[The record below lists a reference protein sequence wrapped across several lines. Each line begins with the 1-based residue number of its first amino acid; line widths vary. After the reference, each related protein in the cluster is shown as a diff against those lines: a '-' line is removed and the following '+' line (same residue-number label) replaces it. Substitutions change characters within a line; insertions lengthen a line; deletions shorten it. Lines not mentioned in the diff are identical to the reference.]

1 MSRST
6 PSLPIGPRSAWLAII
21 GLCAAANLLAMTS
34 AIYTL
39 QIYDRVLA
47 SQSVPT
53 LLALS
58 ALAGGLYLS
67 LGAIE
72 AVRGQ
77 IMVRIADRVD
87 SDLMRE
93 AHGASLRLPLIAPS
107 ADPQQPIRD
116 ADTVRG
122 FLAGPGPAALLD
134 LPWAPLYLAVVYL
147 LSPPL
152 AAVAAVGLLLLC
164 LISLTTERVA
174 TRAED
179 RALRALAARS
189 EIAESAQRNAAAA
202 RAMGLQGALTDRFL
216 KEHDDLVRS
225 QTRAG
230 DGIGT
235 LSAISRTL
243 RLALQS
249 AIVGFGAYLAIGGD
263 ITAGAIIAAS
273 ILAGRALAPVEQ
285 AIAHWRGFVAYRRA
299 RGRLAATI
307 AHCRAPAEALTLQHP
322 KSTLD
327 IEGLTVA
334 VPGTHRIVLRDVT
347 LSVPAGTIIAVAG
360 QSAAGKSTLAR
371 ALVGVWPAVRGS
383 VRLDGAS
390 LDQWASD
397 EIGRHIGYVPQEVEL
412 FAGTIAENIAR
423 LSLAPDAGAVV
434 AAAKAAGVHEMILK
448 LPEGYETRVGPQ
460 GCLLSGGQRQRIAL
474 ARALYGS
481 PFLVILDEPNANL
494 DAEGE
499 RALIAALKGVKARG
513 GIAILIAHRNS
524 VIAAA
529 DRAVVLENGRLV
541 EARPLPARAEP
552 ANAARGHT
560 RLLRAVP
567 TA

>member
-1 MSRST
+1 MSRSI
-6 PSLPIGPRSAWLAII
+6 PSLPIGPRSAWLTII
-21 GLCAAANLLAMTS
+21 ALCAVANLLAMTS

-58 ALAGGLYLS
+58 AIAGGLYLS
-67 LGAIE
+67 MGAIE

-93 AHGASLRLPLIAPS
+93 AHGASLKLPLLAPG

-116 ADTVRG
+116 ADTVRTY
-122 FLAGPGPAALLD
+122 LAGTGPAALLD
-134 LPWAPLYLAVVYL
+134 LPWAPLYLAVVFL
-147 LSPPL
+147 LSPLL
-152 AAVAAVGLLLLC
+152 AAVAAAGLVILC
-164 LISLTTERVA
+164 LMSLITERVA
-174 TRAED
+174 TGAED

-189 EIAESAQRNAAAA
+189 EVGETAQRNAALT
-202 RAMGLQGALTDRFL
+202 RAMGMQGALAHRYL
-216 KEHDDLVRS
+216 KEHDDLVRA

-230 DGIGT
+230 DGIAT
-235 LSAISRTL
+235 LSSISRTL

-249 AIVGFGAYLAIGGD
+249 AIVGLGAYLAIRGD

-285 AIAHWRGFVAYRRA
+285 AIAHWRGFVAFRRA

-307 AHCRAPAEALTLQHP
+307 AHCRTPTEPLTLQPP
-322 KSTLD
+322 KCTLD
-327 IEGLTVA
+327 VEGLSVA
-334 VPGTHRIVLRDVT
+334 VPGTQRVVVKDVS
-347 LSVPAGTIIAVAG
+347 LAVPAGTIVAVAG
-360 QSAAGKSTLAR
+360 ASAAGKSTLAR
-371 ALVGVWPAVRGS
+371 ALVGVWPAARGTI
-383 VRLDGAS
+383 RLDGAS
-390 LDQWASD
+390 LEQWAPD
-397 EIGRHIGYVPQEVEL
+397 ELGRHIGYVPQEVEL

-423 LSLAPDAGAVV
+423 LSLTPDADAVV
-434 AAAKAAGVHEMILK
+434 AAAMAAGVHEMILK
-448 LPEGYETRVGPQ
+448 LPDGYETRVGPQ
-460 GCLLSGGQRQRIAL
+460 GCQLSGGQRQRIAL

-481 PFLVILDEPNANL
+481 PFLVVLDEPNANL

-499 RALIAALKGVKARG
+499 RALLAALKGIKARG

-529 DRAVVLENGRLV
+529 DRVVVLEAGRLV
-541 EARPLPARAEP
+541 EARPLPARVEAGGR
-552 ANAARGHT
+552 ARGHT

-567 TA
+567 TT